1 MKSSNAFRSTCKW
14 VYFIK
19 NLNTWFVVKGILARF
34 YPIKHQCC
42 PHIEI
47 SQLICYANQLTGFYM
62 RATLAFNGLISH
74 SIIFS
79 DIKHKNIIL
88 TMWKRKVKKLQLQTS
103 LGNRKNRC
111 REKENLLVREAYFR
125 IAWPKRGELLL
136 NVFVN
141 WSNKSKKK
149 NSNLKLNRVSCNY
162 LLCSLVR
169 YVT

>member
-1 MKSSNAFRSTCKW
+1 MFLKLRKKPQHAEQSYQYIAMMES
-14 VYFIK
+14 I
-19 NLNTWFVVKGILARF
+19 
-34 YPIKHQCC
+34 CC
-42 PHIEI
+42 EI
-47 SQLICYANQLTGFYM
+47 AVS
-62 RATLAFNGLISH
+62 ATLAFNGLISH